1 MADKFCLFNLHGQNY
16 TMGLFDFLTGKKKKH
31 KISAALESG
40 AIIIDVRT
48 VNEFDNGHFPGS
60 KNIPL
65 HLLPSKLKEIKQWN
79 KPVVTVCA
87 SGMRSG
93 QAKVLLMANS
103 IETYNAGSWM
113 SLTNY

>member
-1 MADKFCLFNLHGQNY
+1 
-16 TMGLFDFLTGKKKKH
+16 MGLLDFLTGKKKKEQITH
-31 KISAALESG
+31 ALESG

-48 VNEFDNGHFPGS
+48 VQEFDGGHFPGS

-65 HLLPSKLKEIKQWN
+65 HMLPTKLGEIRNWK
-79 KPVVTVCA
+79 KPVVVVCA

-93 QAKVLLMANS
+93 QAKILLTANG

-113 SLTNY
+113 SLSGY

>member
-1 MADKFCLFNLHGQNY
+1 
-16 TMGLFDFLTGKKKKH
+16 MGLLDFLTGKKKKE
-31 KISAALESG
+31 KITNALENG

-48 VNEFDNGHFPGS
+48 VTEFDGGHFPGS

-65 HLLPSKLKEIKQWN
+65 HILPAKVNEIKKWN
-79 KPVVTVCA
+79 KPVVVVCA

-93 QAKVLLMANS
+93 QAKVLLTANS

-113 SLTNY
+113 SLADY